1 MLVGLKSLSL
11 RSIRQSR
18 RVVSTDAAK
27 KNSEV
32 TSQSKAVIPKSL
44 KNSVWETYIG
54 KEYQAKCAVDWCTAV
69 ITPFTFEVGHNIPES
84 KGGSTTLDNLRP
96 ICSQCNKSMGNRYTI
111 EQFSKLFK
119 SVEND
124 SESNQT
130 KQKIRERLEKKRRFC
145 CL

>member
-1 MLVGLKSLSL
+1 MLVGLKSLSF
-11 RSIRQSR
+11 RYDR
-18 RVVSTDAAK
+18 RVVSTNACK
-27 KNSEV
+27 KTSE
-32 TSQSKAVIPKSL
+32 TQIKKVIPKSL

-54 KEYQAKCAVDWCTAV
+54 KEYQAKCAVEWCTAV

-119 SVEND
+119 NIDQDQRDNE
-124 SESNQT
+124 T
-130 KQKIRERLEKKRRFC
+130 IKHKIKERLDKKRSFC